1 MGWFALVDPSLWLHS
16 VLLQVPTPSSKSAVS
31 PDVEL
36 LKSQLEFLKA
46 ENARSVADFG
56 ERMKL
61 IVDENKSLSESFKTF
76 VATMQFV
83 LVVFGALG
91 AFIVYVFK
99 QNLEDARKVAQEMIN
114 QKVDQRIS
122 EIVDE
127 KVEYVRRSLGRER
140 VIDATA
146 IDYLLLDGAEPKE
159 VGLLRTRG
167 FQSIRF
173 CEAIGLLR
181 RDVGDIVVVDLE
193 HWQPDG
199 KTGFLQMAKDE
210 REARA
215 KVLLREVLDVISP
228 QSILVVY
235 VSDRVEALGTLPK
248 TKTIVPA
255 NSTITLVGTVAD
267 AAYVASGML

>member
-46 ENARSVADFG
+46 ENARVVADFG

-76 VATMQFV
+76 VMTMQFV

-122 EIVDE
+122 ELVAE
-127 KVEYVRRSLGRER
+127 KIEYVRRSLGRER

-146 IDYLLLDGAEPKE
+146 IDYLLLDGSEPKE

-181 RDVGDIVVVDLE
+181 RDAGDIVVVDLE

-199 KTGFLQMAKDE
+199 KTAFLKLAKDE
-210 REARA
+210 REAKA
-215 KVLLREVLDVISP
+215 KAMLQEVLDVISP

>member
-46 ENARSVADFG
+46 ENARVVADFG

-76 VATMQFV
+76 VMTMQFV

-122 EIVDE
+122 ELVAE
-127 KVEYVRRSLGRER
+127 KIEYVRRSLGRER